1 MCRLGIRT
9 GYVPLVPAS
18 ARPIRGTGT
27 ERASPRNRRIPRAEP
42 QPGPG
47 GRWSAPGNEIALV
60 LDLSNIA
67 YTLIQQAAEAAAQL
81 GGRGDVDGPAAAAEA
96 GGRSLYFL
104 VNISGS
110 EYDLLDAHVER
121 YFRRLRAAGLR
132 AHCFLD
138 PAKGQTEHMLGTDPG
153 ALRAAICTSLEDDAE
168 LLLAFSDL
176 AFLRRC
182 LAVQALFVFR
192 ALAAARGLA
201 FRGRRF
207 LEAEA
212 ERKRKAEFE
221 AALKKEEAEYAEA
234 KQAAEAAGLPAPPL
248 PPCIA
253 QVAEEKG
260 ALEKILAEGG
270 EPPPPP
276 PPRVDPDEL
285 EPFRVAVVGG
295 GDTARHLLDIALRS
309 GYLASEQIQ
318 VAARRPET
326 LIKYAKM
333 NVLVTDDLARAVAGT
348 QCVVLACGPRH
359 LPAAAA
365 VLGALLRPGL
375 PLLSAVA
382 GVPTSKLRA
391 TFAGHQRAPR
401 AIKLQFRHD
410 QPRELI
416 VPEACRAYRPPEFPL
431 PPDEMTG
438 YINTASVDL
447 SVDFASV
454 YDIVL
459 AVQEFVAALCPGL
472 SPANARRC
480 AFAAGLGVEFDEPL
494 FERELSDDELYFKL
508 VSGAQETVR
517 APTVPVPDAILAKE
531 AAPDEEEEEDADA
544 RPREPSGADLA
555 AVSAF
560 RAYFARLLLP
570 KPPPPP
576 TPPAPASAEEAGT
589 PPASA
594 RRPSTAA
601 SGPGRPGTARPATA
615 LSAASGRPAV
625 TPRHAHTAR

>member
-1 MCRLGIRT
+1 M
-9 GYVPLVPAS
+9 
-18 ARPIRGTGT
+18 
-27 ERASPRNRRIPRAEP
+27 EE
-42 QPGPG
+42 
-47 GRWSAPGNEIALV
+47 
-60 LDLSNIA
+60 
-67 YTLIQQAAEAAAQL
+67 
-81 GGRGDVDGPAAAAEA
+81 
-96 GGRSLYFL
+96 
-104 VNISGS
+104 
-110 EYDLLDAHVER
+110 LLPVV
-121 YFRRLRAAGLR
+121 
-132 AHCFLD
+132 
-138 PAKGQTEHMLGTDPG
+138 LGTDPG

-192 ALAAARGLA
+192 ALEAARGLA

-248 PPCIA
+248 PPCMA
-253 QVAEEKG
+253 QVAEEKE

-309 GYLASEQIQ
+309 GYLAPEQIQ

-365 VLGALLRPGL
+365 ALGALLRPGL

-391 TFAGHQRAPR
+391 TFAGHQRVPR
-401 AIKLQFRHD
+401 TIKLQFRHD

-517 APTVPVPDAILAKE
+517 APAAPVPDAILAKE
-531 AAPDEEEEEDADA
+531 AAPEEEEEDADA
-544 RPREPSGADLA
+544 RPRHPSPADLA
-555 AVSAF
+555 AISAF

-570 KPPPPP
+570 RPPPPP
-576 TPPAPASAEEAGT
+576 TPPAAAPAEEAGT

-594 RRPSTAA
+594 RSAGSGRGGGGRRRPSTAA

-625 TPRHAHTAR
+625 TPRQAHTAR